1 MTVEIMSQEPTD
13 HFPTPA
19 SEKLRR
25 EMMESI
31 SSLYTK

>member
-1 MTVEIMSQEPTD
+1 MTDILPKEPTD